1 MKTISMRKFIAAIG
15 AAALL
20 STAAVAIAPS
30 AYAAAPTCTKASD
43 GVETCKGTLS
53 NGADYMIKVPARYN
67 GTFFYWNHGI
77 KFTYPFEAAGVFVP
91 KGIEELTPTSSTT
104 KLNVDSEMLRAGY
117 GLATYDGK
125 STGDIRGWNT
135 VDRVEMLKELI
146 DTVKAKYTVQKGVIY
161 GSSQAGSIMTPFI
174 EKYPDYADAVGIMAG
189 VTPSIGQ
196 EVQSLCDM
204 FYILSVFADPTI
216 KGCAAMG
223 VKGLAGHYAAIGE
236 FVKVVTLLQTWGA
249 NLGAPGLEYPAA
261 LKGSGIPQRS
271 ALLLTGLL
279 AGLPAKSSHM
289 DGITT
294 SAVVAEQSINATVAI
309 LENFGEA
316 IGTGTFGGQA
326 ISEITG
332 PGFYDNT
339 KTDWFSLLDPAD
351 AGRYNLGLSGDDGIN
366 GMLGVL
372 SMAPRVKGD
381 PAAIAKLKA
390 LDASKFDTTKP
401 VVLLSNE
408 ADRLVFAGNSSLYVD
423 KARAI
428 YDAKLATYE
437 AARDAAKTSEE
448 RAAARALKPV
458 WNVASLYAMTPETYT
473 VYTAQGLPTI
483 SDPKTATTSG
493 VGHQT
498 FTPKQTMAW
507 VKILAHAAETGKV
520 GSPGFLQQYIKRAPG
535 LNPDLDYRPADLKYI
550 W

>member
-1 MKTISMRKFIAAIG
+1 MKTISMRKLIAAIG

-53 NGADYMIKVPARYN
+53 NGADYLIKVPANYK

-77 KFTYPFEAAGVFVP
+77 KFTYPVP
-91 KGIEELTPTSSTT
+91 GYITVPTGIEELTPTSSTT

-117 GLATYDGK
+117 GLATYDGVTK
-125 STGDIRGWNT
+125 GVRGWNS

-146 DTVKAKYTVQKGVIY
+146 DTVKAKYTVKKGVVY

-216 KGCAAMG
+216 KGCAAFG
-223 VKGLAGHYAAIGE
+223 VKGLAGHYASIAE
-236 FVKVVTLLQTWGA
+236 FQKVGALLQTWSL
-249 NLGAPGLEYPAA
+249 NLGMPGLEYPAA

-279 AGLPAKSSHM
+279 VGIPAKSSHM

-294 SAVVAEQSINATVAI
+294 SGLVAEQSINATVAI

-316 IGTGTFGGQA
+316 LATGTFGGQA

-332 PGFYDNT
+332 PDFYDNT
-339 KTDWFSLLDPAD
+339 TTDWFSLLDPAD

-381 PAAIAKLKA
+381 PAAVAKLKA

-408 ADRLVFAGNSSLYVD
+408 ADRLVFPGNSALYVD

-437 AARDAAKTSEE
+437 AARDAAKTSDE

-473 VYTAQGLPTI
+473 KYTAAGTP
-483 SDPKTATTSG
+483 DFTAAPAPSG

-520 GSPGFLQQYIKRAPG
+520 GSPGYLQQYIKRAPG

>member
-1 MKTISMRKFIAAIG
+1 MRKLFAAVG

-30 AYAAAPTCTKASD
+30 AYAAAPTCTTASAT
-43 GVETCKGTLS
+43 GIETCTGTLS
-53 NGADYMIKVPARYN
+53 NGAGYLIKVPARYN

-77 KFTYPFEAAGVFVP
+77 RFTYPMPGVYTVPAGV
-91 KGIEELTPTSSTT
+91 EELTPS
-104 KLNVDSEMLRAGY
+104 NVPEASMLRAGY
-117 GLATYDGK
+117 GLATYDGV
-125 STGDIRGWNT
+125 TNGVRGWNT
-135 VDRVEMLKELI
+135 VARVEMLKELI
-146 DTVKAKYTVQKGVIY
+146 DIVRAKYTVKKGVAY
-161 GSSQAGSIMTPFI
+161 GSSQAGAILTPFI
-174 EKYPDYADAVGIMAG
+174 EKYPTYADAVGIMAG
-189 VTPSIGQ
+189 ITPSIGQ

-223 VKGLAGHYAAIGE
+223 TKGLAGHYAAAAE
-236 FVKVVTLLQTWGA
+236 FGKVVALLTAWGG

-279 AGLPAKSSHM
+279 AGLPAKSAHM

-339 KTDWFSLLDPAD
+339 KTNWFKLLDPAD
-351 AGRYNLGLSGDDGIN
+351 AGRYNLGLSGDGAIN
-366 GMLGVL
+366 AMLGVL
-372 SMAPRVKGD
+372 SMAPRVTGD
-381 PAAIAKLKA
+381 PAAVAKLKS

-408 ADRLVFAGNSSLYVD
+408 ADRLVLPGNGALYVD
-423 KARAI
+423 KARAV
-428 YDAKLATYE
+428 YEAKLAKYE

-448 RAAARALKPV
+448 RAAAAKLKPV

-473 VYTAQGLPTI
+473 VYTAQGMPDI
-483 SDPKTATTSG
+483 YNPKVASPSG
-493 VGHQT
+493 VGHQS
-498 FTPKQTMAW
+498 FTLKQMMAW
-507 VKILAHAAETGKV
+507 IKILAHAADTGKV
-520 GSPGFLQQYIKRAPG
+520 GTPGYLQQYIKKAPY
-535 LNPDLDYRPADLKYI
+535 LNSDLDYRPADLKYI

>member
-1 MKTISMRKFIAAIG
+1 MRKLIAALG
-15 AAALL
+15 ASALL

-30 AYAAAPTCTKASD
+30 AQAAAPTCVTDSK
-43 GVETCKGTLS
+43 GLETCTGTLS
-53 NGADYMIKVPARYN
+53 NGAGYLIKVPARYN

-77 KFTYPFEAAGVFVP
+77 RFTYPLPGVITVP
-91 KGIEELTPTSSTT
+91 KGVEELTPS
-104 KLNVDSEMLRAGY
+104 NVPEKEMLLAGY
-117 GLATYDGK
+117 GLATYDGV
-125 STGDIRGWNT
+125 STGGQRGWNT

-146 DTVKAKYTVQKGVIY
+146 DIVKANFTVKKGVAY
-161 GSSQAGSIMTPFI
+161 GSSQAGSILTPFI
-174 EKYPDYADAVGIMAG
+174 EKYPTYADAVGIMAG

-223 VKGLAGHYAAIGE
+223 TKGLAGHYAAAAE
-236 FVKVVTLLQTWGA
+236 FGKVVALLQAWGA

-279 AGLPAKSSHM
+279 AGLPAKSAHM

-294 SAVVAEQSINATVAI
+294 SAVIAEQSINATVAI

-316 IGTGTFGGQA
+316 IATGTFGGQA

-351 AGRYNLGLSGDDGIN
+351 AGRYNLGLSGDEAIA

-372 SMAPRVKGD
+372 SMAPRVVGD
-381 PAAIAKLKA
+381 PAAVAKLKA

-408 ADRLVFAGNSSLYVD
+408 ADRLVFAGNGSLYVD
-423 KARAI
+423 KARAV
-428 YDAKLATYE
+428 YEERVAKYE
-437 AARDAAKTSEE
+437 AALAAATSSSA
-448 RAAARALKPV
+448 RAAIRKTKPV
-458 WNVASLYAMTPETYT
+458 WNVAALWAMTPETYT
-473 VYTAQGLPTI
+473 VYTAQGLPNL
-483 SDPKTATTSG
+483 SGPKSPSG
-493 VGHQT
+493 VGHQD
-498 FTPKQTMAW
+498 FTLKQMMAW
-507 VKILAHAAETGKV
+507 VKILAHAADTGKV
-520 GSPGFLQQYIKRAPG
+520 GNQGYLLQYIKKAPY
-535 LNPDLDYRPADLKYI
+535 LNPDFDYRPADLKYI

>member
-1 MKTISMRKFIAAIG
+1 MKTISMRKLIAALG

-20 STAAVAIAPS
+20 STTAIAIAPS
-30 AYAAAPTCTKASD
+30 ANAAAPTCTTDSK
-43 GVETCKGTLS
+43 GLETCTGTLS
-53 NGADYMIKVPARYN
+53 NGAGYLIKVPAKYN

-77 KFTYPFEAAGVFVP
+77 RFTYPLPGVITVP
-91 KGIEELTPTSSTT
+91 KGVEELTPS
-104 KLNVDSEMLRAGY
+104 NVPEKSMLLSGY
-117 GLATYDGK
+117 GLATYDGV
-125 STGDIRGWNT
+125 STGGQRGWNT

-146 DTVKAKYTVQKGVIY
+146 DTVKAKYTVKKGIAY
-161 GSSQAGSIMTPFI
+161 GSSQAGSILTPFI
-174 EKYPDYADAVGIMAG
+174 EKYPTYADAVGLMAG

-223 VKGLAGHYAAIGE
+223 VKGPAGFGLAAVE
-236 FVKVVTLLQTWGA
+236 FGKVVALLTAWGG

-279 AGLPAKSSHM
+279 AGLPAKSAHM

-294 SAVVAEQSINATVAI
+294 SAVIAEQSINATVAI

-316 IGTGTFGGQA
+316 IATGTFGGQA

-372 SMAPRVKGD
+372 SLAPRVKGD
-381 PAAIAKLKA
+381 PAAVEKLKN
-390 LDASKFDTTKP
+390 LDKSKFDTTKP

-408 ADRLVFAGNSSLYVD
+408 ADRLVFSGNSSLYVD
-423 KARAI
+423 KARAV
-428 YDAKLATYE
+428 YDARVAAYEEKLAATVGS
-437 AARDAAKTSEE
+437 AE
-448 RAAARALKPV
+448 RAAVRKTKPV
-458 WNVASLYAMTPETYT
+458 WNVAALYAMTPETYT
-473 VYTAQGLPTI
+473 VYTAQGLPNLGGEP
-483 SDPKTATTSG
+483 SPSG
-493 VGHQT
+493 VGHQN
-498 FTPKQTMAW
+498 FTLKQMMAW
-507 VKILAHAAETGKV
+507 IKILAHAADTGKV
-520 GSPGFLQQYIKRAPG
+520 GNPGFLLQYINKAPY
-535 LNPDLDYRPADLKYI
+535 LNPDLDYRPADMKYI

>member
-1 MKTISMRKFIAAIG
+1 MKTISMRKLIAAIG
-15 AAALL
+15 AAALV

-53 NGADYMIKVPARYN
+53 NGADYMIKVPASYK

-77 KFTYPFEAAGVFVP
+77 RFTYPLPGVITVP
-91 KGIEELTPTSSTT
+91 QGVEELTPS
-104 KLNVDSEMLRAGY
+104 NVPEAAMLRAGY

-125 STGDIRGWNT
+125 STGGVRGWNT
-135 VDRVEMLKELI
+135 ADRVEMLKELI
-146 DTVKAKYTVQKGVIY
+146 DTVRAKYTVKKGVVY
-161 GSSQAGSIMTPFI
+161 GSSQAGSIITPFV
-174 EKYPDYADAVGIMAG
+174 EKYPDYADSVGIMAG

-196 EVQSLCDM
+196 SLQALCDA

-223 VKGLAGHYAAIGE
+223 VKGLAGHYAAAAE
-236 FVKVVTLLQTWGA
+236 FGKVVALLTAWGG
-249 NLGAPGLEYPAA
+249 NLGQPGLEYPAA

-279 AGLPAKSSHM
+279 IGLPAKSAHM

-294 SAVVAEQSINATVAI
+294 STLVAEQSINATVAI

-316 IGTGTFGGQA
+316 IATGTFGGQA
-326 ISEITG
+326 ISELTG

-339 KTDWFSLLDPAD
+339 KTDWFGLLDPAD

-408 ADRLVFAGNSSLYVD
+408 ADRLVFAGNSALYVD
-423 KARAI
+423 KARAV

-437 AARDAAKTSEE
+437 AARDAAKTSDE
-448 RAAARALKPV
+448 REAARALKPV

-473 VYTAQGLPTI
+473 KYTAAGTP
-483 SDPKTATTSG
+483 DFTAAPAPSG
-493 VGHQT
+493 VGHQN
-498 FTPKQTMAW
+498 FTLKQMMAW
-507 VKILAHAAETGKV
+507 VKILAHAADTGKV
-520 GSPGFLQQYIKRAPG
+520 GSPGYLQQYIKKAPY
-535 LNPDLDYRPADLKYI
+535 LNSDLDYRPTDLKYN

>member
-1 MKTISMRKFIAAIG
+1 MRKLIAALG

-20 STAAVAIAPS
+20 STTAVAIAPS
-30 AYAAAPTCTKASD
+30 ANAAAPTCTTDSK
-43 GVETCKGTLS
+43 GLETCNGTLS
-53 NGADYMIKVPARYN
+53 NGAGYLIKVPAKYN

-77 KFTYPFEAAGVFVP
+77 RFTYPMPGVYTVP
-91 KGIEELTPTSSTT
+91 KGVEELTPS
-104 KLNVDSEMLRAGY
+104 NVPEKEMLLSGY
-117 GLATYDGK
+117 GLATYDGV
-125 STGDIRGWNT
+125 STGGQRGWNT

-146 DTVKAKYTVQKGVIY
+146 DNVKAKYTVKKGIIY
-161 GSSQAGSIMTPFI
+161 GSSQAGSILTPFI
-174 EKYPDYADAVGIMAG
+174 EKYPTYADAVGIMAG

-223 VKGLAGHYAAIGE
+223 TKGLAGHYAAAAE
-236 FVKVVTLLQTWGA
+236 FGKVVALLTAWGG

-279 AGLPAKSSHM
+279 AGLPAKSAHM

-339 KTDWFSLLDPAD
+339 KTNWAALLDPAD
-351 AGRYNLGLSGDDGIN
+351 AGRYNLGLSGDDAISA
-366 GMLGVL
+366 MLGVL
-372 SMAPRVKGD
+372 SMAPRVVGD
-381 PAAIAKLKA
+381 PAAVAKLKA
-390 LDASKFDTTKP
+390 LDKSKFDTTKP

-408 ADRLVFAGNSSLYVD
+408 ADRLVFAGNSALYVD
-423 KARAI
+423 KARAS
-428 YDAKLATYE
+428 YEARLAAYEAKLAAT
-437 AARDAAKTSEE
+437 TGS
-448 RAAARALKPV
+448 AARAAVRKTKPV
-458 WNVASLYAMTPETYT
+458 WNVAAFYAMTPETYT
-473 VYTAQGLPTI
+473 VYTPQGLPNLAGAP
-483 SDPKTATTSG
+483 SPSG
-493 VGHQT
+493 VGHQN
-498 FTPKQTMAW
+498 FTLKQMMAW
-507 VKILAHAAETGKV
+507 VKILAHAADTGYV
-520 GSPGFLQQYIKRAPG
+520 GNTGYLLQIINKTPY
-535 LNPDLDYRPADLKYI
+535 LNSDLDYRPADLKYI

>member
-1 MKTISMRKFIAAIG
+1 MRKLIAAIG

-30 AYAAAPTCTKASD
+30 AYAAAPTCTKDSN
-43 GVETCKGTLS
+43 GLETCNGALS
-53 NGADYMIKVPARYN
+53 NGATYEIKVPAKFG

-77 KFTYPFEAAGVFVP
+77 KFTYPVP
-91 KGIEELTPTSSTT
+91 GYIKVPTGIEELTPNDLPTTS
-104 KLNVDSEMLRAGY
+104 MLRAGY
-117 GLATYDGK
+117 GLATYDGV
-125 STGDIRGWNT
+125 STGGLRGWNT

-146 DTVKAKYTVQKGVIY
+146 DIVRAKYTVKKGVIY
-161 GSSQAGSIMTPFI
+161 GSSQAGSVMTPFI
-174 EKYPDYADAVGIMAG
+174 EKYPTYADAVGIMAG

-196 EVQSLCDM
+196 EVQSLCDS

-216 KGCAAMG
+216 KGCAAFG
-223 VKGLAGHYAAIGE
+223 VKGLAGHYASIAE
-236 FVKVVTLLQTWGA
+236 FQKVGALLQAWSL
-249 NLGAPGLEYPAA
+249 NLGAPAIEYPAA
-261 LKGSGIPQRS
+261 LKPYGIPQRS

-279 AGLPAKSSHM
+279 MGLPAKSAHM

-294 SAVVAEQSINATVAI
+294 SDLVPEQSINATVAI

-316 IGTGTFGGQA
+316 LATGTFGGQA

-351 AGRYNLGLSGDDGIN
+351 SGRYNLGLSGDDAIN
-366 GMLGVL
+366 AMLGVL

-381 PAAIAKLKA
+381 PAAVEKLKN
-390 LDASKFDTTKP
+390 LDKSKFDTTKP

-408 ADRLVFAGNSSLYVD
+408 ADRLVFAGNGALYVD
-423 KARAI
+423 KARAV

-437 AARDAAKTSEE
+437 AARDAAKTSEA
-448 RAAARALKPV
+448 RAAAAKLKPI
-458 WNVASLYAMTPETYT
+458 WNVVSLYAMTPATYT
-473 VYTAQGLPTI
+473 KYTAAGLPDFAAAP
-483 SDPKTATTSG
+483 SPSG

-498 FTPKQTMAW
+498 FTLKQMMAW
-507 VKILAHAAETGKV
+507 VKILAHAADTGKV
-520 GSPGFLQQYIKRAPG
+520 GSPGYLKEYIKKAPY
-535 LNPDLDYRPADLKYI
+535 LNSDLDYRPADLKYI

>member
-1 MKTISMRKFIAAIG
+1 MKTISMRKIIAAIG

-30 AYAAAPTCTKASD
+30 AYAAAPTCTTNSS
-43 GVETCKGTLS
+43 GLETCTGTLS
-53 NGADYMIKVPARYN
+53 NGAGYLIKVPANYN

-77 KFTYPFEAAGVFVP
+77 RFSYPLPGVIAVP
-91 KGIEELTPTSSTT
+91 KGVEELTPSNVPETS
-104 KLNVDSEMLRAGY
+104 MLRAGY
-117 GLATYDGK
+117 GLATYDGV
-125 STGDIRGWNT
+125 STGGLRGWNT
-135 VDRVEMLKELI
+135 ADRVEMLKELI
-146 DTVKAKYTVQKGVIY
+146 DTVRAKYTVNKGVVY
-161 GSSQAGSIMTPFI
+161 GSSQAGSVITPFV
-174 EKYPDYADAVGIMAG
+174 EKYPTYADSVGIMAG

-196 EVQSLCDM
+196 SLLSLCDA

-223 VKGLAGHYAAIGE
+223 VKGLAGHMTAAAE
-236 FVKVVTLLQTWGA
+236 FGKVVALLQAWGA

-279 AGLPAKSSHM
+279 IGLPAKSAHM

-294 SAVVAEQSINATVAI
+294 SAVIPEQSINATVAI

-316 IGTGTFGGQA
+316 IATGTFGGQA

-351 AGRYNLGLSGDDGIN
+351 SGRYNLGLSGDDGIN

-381 PAAIAKLKA
+381 PAAVAKLKA
-390 LDASKFDTTKP
+390 LDASNFDTTKP

-408 ADRLVFAGNSSLYVD
+408 ADRLVFAGNSALYVD
-423 KARAI
+423 KARAV
-428 YDAKLATYE
+428 YEAKLATYE

-458 WNVASLYAMTPETYT
+458 WNVVSLYAMTPETYT
-473 VYTAQGLPTI
+473 VYTAQGLPNL
-483 SDPKTATTSG
+483 SGPPAPSG
-493 VGHQT
+493 VGHQN
-498 FTPKQTMAW
+498 FTLKQMMAW
-507 VKILAHAAETGKV
+507 VKILAHAAGTGKV
-520 GSPGFLQQYIKRAPG
+520 GTPGYLQQYIKKAPY
-535 LNPDLDYRPADLKYI
+535 LNEDLDYRPADLKYI

>member
-1 MKTISMRKFIAAIG
+1 MKTISMRKLFAAVG

-30 AYAAAPTCTKASD
+30 AYAAAPTCTTASAT
-43 GVETCKGTLS
+43 GIETCTGTLS
-53 NGADYMIKVPARYN
+53 NGAGYLIKVPARYN

-77 KFTYPFEAAGVFVP
+77 RFTYPMPGVYTVPAGV
-91 KGIEELTPTSSTT
+91 EELTPS
-104 KLNVDSEMLRAGY
+104 NVPEASMLRAGY
-117 GLATYDGK
+117 GLATYDGV
-125 STGDIRGWNT
+125 TNGVRGWNT
-135 VDRVEMLKELI
+135 VARVEMLKELI
-146 DTVKAKYTVQKGVIY
+146 DIVRAKYTVKKGVAY
-161 GSSQAGSIMTPFI
+161 GSSQAGAILTPFI
-174 EKYPDYADAVGIMAG
+174 EKYPTYADAVGIMAG
-189 VTPSIGQ
+189 ITPSIGQ

-223 VKGLAGHYAAIGE
+223 TKGLAGHYAAAAE
-236 FVKVVTLLQTWGA
+236 FGKVVALLTAWGG

-279 AGLPAKSSHM
+279 AGLPAKSAHM

-339 KTDWFSLLDPAD
+339 KTNWFKLLDPAD
-351 AGRYNLGLSGDDGIN
+351 AGRYNLGLSGDGAIN
-366 GMLGVL
+366 AMLGVL
-372 SMAPRVKGD
+372 SMAPRVTGD
-381 PAAIAKLKA
+381 PAAVAKLKS

-408 ADRLVFAGNSSLYVD
+408 ADRLVLPGNGALYVD
-423 KARAI
+423 KARAV
-428 YDAKLATYE
+428 YEAKLAKYE

-448 RAAARALKPV
+448 RAAAAKLKPV

-473 VYTAQGLPTI
+473 VYTAQGMPDI
-483 SDPKTATTSG
+483 YNPKVASPSG
-493 VGHQT
+493 VGHQS
-498 FTPKQTMAW
+498 FTLKQMMAW
-507 VKILAHAAETGKV
+507 IKILAHAADTGKV
-520 GSPGFLQQYIKRAPG
+520 GTPGYLQQYIKKAPY
-535 LNPDLDYRPADLKYI
+535 LNSDLDYRPADLKYI

>member
-1 MKTISMRKFIAAIG
+1 MKTISMRKLIAAVG
-15 AAALL
+15 VSVML

-30 AYAAAPTCTKASD
+30 AVAAAPTCVTKVST
-43 GVETCKGTLS
+43 GLETCTGTLS
-53 NGADYMIKVPARYN
+53 NGAGYLIKVPANYK

-77 KFTYPFEAAGVFVP
+77 RFTYPLPGVITVP
-91 KGIEELTPTSSTT
+91 KGVEELTPS
-104 KLNVDSEMLRAGY
+104 NVPEASMLRAGY
-117 GLATYDGK
+117 GLATYDGV
-125 STGDIRGWNT
+125 STGGLRGWNT
-135 VDRVEMLKELI
+135 ADRVEMLKELI
-146 DTVKAKYTVQKGVIY
+146 DTVRAKYTVVNGVVY
-161 GSSQAGSIMTPFI
+161 GSSQAGSVITPFV
-174 EKYPDYADAVGIMAG
+174 EKYPDYADSVGIMAG

-196 EVQSLCDM
+196 SLLSLCDA

-223 VKGLAGHYAAIGE
+223 VKGLAGHMTAAAE
-236 FVKVVTLLQTWGA
+236 FGKVVALLQAWGA
-249 NLGAPGLEYPAA
+249 NLGQPGLEYPAA

-279 AGLPAKSSHM
+279 IGLPAKSAHM

-294 SAVVAEQSINATVAI
+294 SSLVAEQSINATVAI

-316 IGTGTFGGQA
+316 IATGTFGGQA
-326 ISEITG
+326 ISELTG

-408 ADRLVFAGNSSLYVD
+408 ADRLVFAGNSALYVD

-428 YDAKLATYE
+428 YDAKLETYE
-437 AARDAAKTSEE
+437 AARVAAKTSDE

-473 VYTAQGLPTI
+473 KYTAAGTP
-483 SDPKTATTSG
+483 DFAAAPAPSG
-493 VGHQT
+493 VGHQN
-498 FTPKQTMAW
+498 FTLKQMMAW
-507 VKILAHAAETGKV
+507 VKILAHAAENGRI
-520 GSPGFLQQYIKRAPG
+520 GSAGFLQQYIKYAPG
-535 LNPDLDYRPADLKYI
+535 LNSDLDYRPADLKYI

>member
-1 MKTISMRKFIAAIG
+1 MKTISMRKLIAALG

-20 STAAVAIAPS
+20 STTAIAIAPS
-30 AYAAAPTCTKASD
+30 ANAAAPTCTTDSK
-43 GVETCKGTLS
+43 GLETCTGTLS
-53 NGADYMIKVPARYN
+53 NGAGYLIKVPAKYN

-77 KFTYPFEAAGVFVP
+77 RFTYPLPGVITVP
-91 KGIEELTPTSSTT
+91 KGVEELTPS
-104 KLNVDSEMLRAGY
+104 NVPEKSMLLSGY
-117 GLATYDGK
+117 GLATYDGV
-125 STGDIRGWNT
+125 STGGQRGWNT

-146 DTVKAKYTVQKGVIY
+146 DTVKAKYTVKKGIAY
-161 GSSQAGSIMTPFI
+161 GSSQAGSILTPFI
-174 EKYPDYADAVGIMAG
+174 EKYPTYADAVGLMAG

-223 VKGLAGHYAAIGE
+223 VKGPAGFGLAAVE
-236 FVKVVTLLQTWGA
+236 FGKVVALLTAWGG

-279 AGLPAKSSHM
+279 AGLPAKSAHM

-294 SAVVAEQSINATVAI
+294 SAVIAEQSINATVAI

-316 IGTGTFGGQA
+316 IATGTFGGQA

-372 SMAPRVKGD
+372 SLAPRVKGD
-381 PAAIAKLKA
+381 PAAVEKLKN
-390 LDASKFDTTKP
+390 LDKSKFDTTKP

-408 ADRLVFAGNSSLYVD
+408 ADRLVFSGNSSLYVD
-423 KARAI
+423 KARAV
-428 YDAKLATYE
+428 YDARVAAYEEKLAATVGS
-437 AARDAAKTSEE
+437 AE
-448 RAAARALKPV
+448 RAAVRKTKPI
-458 WNVASLYAMTPETYT
+458 WNVAALYAMTPETYT
-473 VYTAQGLPTI
+473 VYTAQGLPNLGGEP
-483 SDPKTATTSG
+483 SPSG
-493 VGHQT
+493 VGHQN
-498 FTPKQTMAW
+498 FTLKQMMAW
-507 VKILAHAAETGKV
+507 IKILAHAADTGKV
-520 GSPGFLQQYIKRAPG
+520 GNPGFLLQYINKAPY
-535 LNPDLDYRPADLKYI
+535 LNPDLDYRPADMKYI

>member
-1 MKTISMRKFIAAIG
+1 MRKLIAALG

-30 AYAAAPTCTKASD
+30 ANAAAPTCTTDSK
-43 GVETCKGTLS
+43 GLETCTGTLS
-53 NGADYMIKVPARYN
+53 NGAGYLIKVPAKYS

-77 KFTYPFEAAGVFVP
+77 RFTYPVPAAGIFVP
-91 KGIEELTPTSSTT
+91 KGVEELTPS
-104 KLNVDSEMLRAGY
+104 NVPEKSMLLAGY
-117 GLATYDGK
+117 GLATYDGV
-125 STGDIRGWNT
+125 STGGQRGWNT

-146 DTVKAKYTVQKGVIY
+146 DIVKANYTVKKGIAY
-161 GSSQAGSIMTPFI
+161 GSSQAGSILTPFI
-174 EKYPDYADAVGIMAG
+174 EKYPTYADAVGIMAG

-223 VKGLAGHYAAIGE
+223 VKGPAGFGLAAAE
-236 FVKVVTLLQTWGA
+236 FGKVVALLQAWGA

-279 AGLPAKSSHM
+279 AGLPAKSAHM

-294 SAVVAEQSINATVAI
+294 SAVIPEQSINATVAI

-316 IGTGTFGGQA
+316 IATGTFGGQA

-372 SMAPRVKGD
+372 SLAPRVKGD
-381 PAAIAKLKA
+381 PAAVEKLKT

-423 KARAI
+423 KARAV
-428 YDAKLATYE
+428 YDARVAAYEEKLAATVGS
-437 AARDAAKTSEE
+437 AE
-448 RAAARALKPV
+448 RAAVRKTKPV
-458 WNVASLYAMTPETYT
+458 WNVAALYAMTPETYT
-473 VYTAQGLPTI
+473 VYTAQGLPNLGGAP
-483 SDPKTATTSG
+483 SPSG
-493 VGHQT
+493 VGHQN
-498 FTPKQTMAW
+498 FTLKQMMAW
-507 VKILAHAAETGKV
+507 IKILAHAAGTGKV
-520 GSPGFLQQYIKRAPG
+520 GNPGFLLQYIDKAPY
-535 LNPDLDYRPADLKYI
+535 LNPDLDYRPADMKYI

>member
-1 MKTISMRKFIAAIG
+1 MKTISMRKLIAALG

-20 STAAVAIAPS
+20 STTAIAIAPS
-30 AYAAAPTCTKASD
+30 ANAAAPTCTTDSK
-43 GVETCKGTLS
+43 GLETCTGKLS
-53 NGADYMIKVPARYN
+53 NGADYLIKVPAKYS

-77 KFTYPFEAAGVFVP
+77 KFTYPLAGVVTVP
-91 KGIEELTPTSSTT
+91 KGIEELTPNNMPE
-104 KLNVDSEMLRAGY
+104 KQMLLAGY
-117 GLATYDGK
+117 GLATYDGV
-125 STGDIRGWNT
+125 SPGGQRGWNT

-146 DTVKAKYTVQKGVIY
+146 DIVKANYTVKKGIAY
-161 GSSQAGSIMTPFI
+161 GSSQAGSILTPFI
-174 EKYPDYADAVGIMAG
+174 EKYPTYADAVGIMAG

-223 VKGLAGHYAAIGE
+223 VKGPQGFGLAAME
-236 FVKVVTLLQTWGA
+236 FGKVVALLQAWGA

-279 AGLPAKSSHM
+279 AGLPAKSAHM

-294 SAVVAEQSINATVAI
+294 SAVIAEQSINATVAI

-316 IGTGTFGGQA
+316 IATGTFGGQA

-339 KTDWFSLLDPAD
+339 KTDWFALLDPAD

-372 SMAPRVKGD
+372 SLAPRVTGD
-381 PAAIAKLKA
+381 PAAVAKLKT

-423 KARAI
+423 KARAV
-428 YDAKLATYE
+428 YDARVAAYEEKLAATVGS
-437 AARDAAKTSEE
+437 AE
-448 RAAARALKPV
+448 RAAVRKTKPV
-458 WNVASLYAMTPETYT
+458 WNVAALYAMTPETYT
-473 VYTAQGLPTI
+473 VYTAQGLPNLGGEP
-483 SDPKTATTSG
+483 SPSG
-493 VGHQT
+493 VGHQN
-498 FTPKQTMAW
+498 FTLKQMMAW
-507 VKILAHAAETGKV
+507 VKILAHAANTGKV
-520 GSPGFLQQYIKRAPG
+520 GNPGFLLQYINKAPY
-535 LNPDLDYRPADLKYI
+535 LNSDLDYRPADLKYI

>member
-30 AYAAAPTCTKASD
+30 AYAAAPTCTKASS
-43 GVETCKGTLS
+43 GLETCTGTLS
-53 NGADYMIKVPARYN
+53 NGAGYLIKVPANYK

-77 KFTYPFEAAGVFVP
+77 RFTYPLPGVITVP
-91 KGIEELTPTSSTT
+91 KGVEELTPNNLPESS
-104 KLNVDSEMLRAGY
+104 MLRAGY
-117 GLATYDGK
+117 GLATYDGV
-125 STGDIRGWNT
+125 STGGLRGWNT

-146 DTVKAKYTVQKGVIY
+146 DTVRAKYTVVKGVVY
-161 GSSQAGSIMTPFI
+161 GSSQAGSVITPFV
-174 EKYPDYADAVGIMAG
+174 EKYPDYADSVGIMAG

-196 EVQSLCDM
+196 SLQSLCDA

-223 VKGLAGHYAAIGE
+223 AKGPAGFYAAAAE
-236 FVKVVTLLQTWGA
+236 FGKVVALLQAWGG

-279 AGLPAKSSHM
+279 IGLPAKSAHM

-316 IGTGTFGGQA
+316 IATGTFGGQA
-326 ISEITG
+326 ISEVTG

-381 PAAIAKLKA
+381 PAAVAKLKT

-408 ADRLVFAGNSSLYVD
+408 ADRLVFAGNSALYVD
-423 KARAI
+423 KARAV
-428 YDAKLATYE
+428 YEAKLATYE
-437 AARDAAKTSEE
+437 AARDAAKTSDE

-458 WNVASLYAMTPETYT
+458 WNVVSLYAMTPETYT
-473 VYTAQGLPTI
+473 VYTAQGLPNLAG
-483 SDPKTATTSG
+483 PKSPSG
-493 VGHQT
+493 VGHQD
-498 FTPKQTMAW
+498 FTLKQMMAW
-507 VKILAHAAETGKV
+507 VKILAHAAENGRV
-520 GSPGFLQQYIKRAPG
+520 GTPGFLQQYIKYAPY
-535 LNPDLDYRPADLKYI
+535 LNSDLDYRPADLKYI

>member
-1 MKTISMRKFIAAIG
+1 MKTISMRKIIAAIG

-30 AYAAAPTCTKASD
+30 AYAAAPTCTTNSS
-43 GVETCKGTLS
+43 GLETCTGTLS
-53 NGADYMIKVPARYN
+53 NGAGYLIKVPARYN

-77 KFTYPFEAAGVFVP
+77 RFTYPLPGVIAVP
-91 KGIEELTPTSSTT
+91 KGVEELTPSNVPETS
-104 KLNVDSEMLRAGY
+104 MLRAGY
-117 GLATYDGK
+117 GLATYDGV
-125 STGDIRGWNT
+125 STGGLRGWNT
-135 VDRVEMLKELI
+135 ADRVEMLKELI
-146 DTVKAKYTVQKGVIY
+146 DTVRAKYTVNKGVVY
-161 GSSQAGSIMTPFI
+161 GSSLAGSVITPFV
-174 EKYPDYADAVGIMAG
+174 EKYPTYADSVGIMAG

-196 EVQSLCDM
+196 LLQSLCDA

-223 VKGLAGHYAAIGE
+223 VKGPAGFGLAAVE
-236 FVKVVTLLQTWGA
+236 FGKVVALLQAWGA

-279 AGLPAKSSHM
+279 IGLPAKSAHM

-294 SAVVAEQSINATVAI
+294 SAVIPEQSINATVAI

-316 IGTGTFGGQA
+316 IATGTFGGQA
-326 ISEITG
+326 VSELTG

-351 AGRYNLGLSGDDGIN
+351 SGRYNLGLSGDDGIN

-372 SMAPRVKGD
+372 SMAPRIKGD
-381 PAAIAKLKA
+381 PAAVAKLKA
-390 LDASKFDTTKP
+390 LDASNFDTTKP

-408 ADRLVFAGNSSLYVD
+408 ADRLVFAGNSALYVD
-423 KARAI
+423 KARAV
-428 YDAKLATYE
+428 YEAKLATYE

-458 WNVASLYAMTPETYT
+458 WNVVSLYAMTPETYT
-473 VYTAQGLPTI
+473 VYTAQGLPNL
-483 SDPKTATTSG
+483 SGPPAPSG
-493 VGHQT
+493 VGHQN
-498 FTPKQTMAW
+498 FTLKQMMAW
-507 VKILAHAAETGKV
+507 VKILAHAAGTGKV
-520 GSPGFLQQYIKRAPG
+520 GTPGYLQQYIKKAPY
-535 LNPDLDYRPADLKYI
+535 LNEDLDYRPADLKYI

>member
-30 AYAAAPTCTKASD
+30 AYAAAPTCTKASS
-43 GVETCKGTLS
+43 GLETCTGTLS
-53 NGADYMIKVPARYN
+53 NGAGYLIKVPANYK

-77 KFTYPFEAAGVFVP
+77 RFTYPLPGVITVP
-91 KGIEELTPTSSTT
+91 KGVEELTPNNLPESS
-104 KLNVDSEMLRAGY
+104 MLRAGY
-117 GLATYDGK
+117 GLATYDGV
-125 STGDIRGWNT
+125 STGFLRGWNT

-146 DTVKAKYTVQKGVIY
+146 DTVRAKYTVVKGVVY
-161 GSSQAGSIMTPFI
+161 GSSQAGSVITPFV
-174 EKYPDYADAVGIMAG
+174 EKYPDYADSVGIMAG

-196 EVQSLCDM
+196 SLQSLCDA

-223 VKGLAGHYAAIGE
+223 VKGLAGHYAAAAE
-236 FVKVVTLLQTWGA
+236 FGKVVALLQAWGG

-279 AGLPAKSSHM
+279 IGLPAKSAHM

-316 IGTGTFGGQA
+316 IATGTFGGQA
-326 ISEITG
+326 ISEVTG

-381 PAAIAKLKA
+381 PAAVAKLKT

-408 ADRLVFAGNSSLYVD
+408 ADRLVFAGNSALYVD
-423 KARAI
+423 KARAV
-428 YDAKLATYE
+428 YEAKLATYE
-437 AARDAAKTSEE
+437 AARDAAKTSDE

-458 WNVASLYAMTPETYT
+458 WNVVSLYAMTPETYT
-473 VYTAQGLPTI
+473 VYTAQGLPNLAG
-483 SDPKTATTSG
+483 PKSPSG
-493 VGHQT
+493 VGHQD
-498 FTPKQTMAW
+498 FTLKQMMAW
-507 VKILAHAAETGKV
+507 VKILAHAAENGRV
-520 GSPGFLQQYIKRAPG
+520 GTPGFLQQYIKYAPY
-535 LNPDLDYRPADLKYI
+535 LNSDLDYRPADLKYI

>member
-1 MKTISMRKFIAAIG
+1 MKTISMRKLIAALG
-15 AAALL
+15 ASALL

-30 AYAAAPTCTKASD
+30 AYAAAPTCATDSK
-43 GVETCKGTLS
+43 GLETCTGTLS
-53 NGADYMIKVPARYN
+53 NGAGYLIKVPARYN

-77 KFTYPFEAAGVFVP
+77 RFTYPLPGVITVP
-91 KGIEELTPTSSTT
+91 KGVEELTPS
-104 KLNVDSEMLRAGY
+104 NVPEKEMLLAGY
-117 GLATYDGK
+117 GLATYDGV
-125 STGDIRGWNT
+125 STGGQRGWNT
-135 VDRVEMLKELI
+135 ADRVEMLKELI
-146 DTVKAKYTVQKGVIY
+146 DIVKANYTVKKGVAY
-161 GSSQAGSIMTPFI
+161 GSSQAGSILTPFI
-174 EKYPDYADAVGIMAG
+174 EKYPTYADAVGIMAG

-223 VKGLAGHYAAIGE
+223 TKGLAGHYAAAAE
-236 FVKVVTLLQTWGA
+236 FGKVVALLTAWGG

-279 AGLPAKSSHM
+279 AGLPAKSAHM

-294 SAVVAEQSINATVAI
+294 SAVIAEQSINATVAI

-316 IGTGTFGGQA
+316 IATGTFGGQA

-351 AGRYNLGLSGDDGIN
+351 AGRYNLGLSGDEAIA

-372 SMAPRVKGD
+372 SMAPRVVGD
-381 PAAIAKLKA
+381 PAAVAKLKA

-408 ADRLVFAGNSSLYVD
+408 ADRLVFAGNGSLYVD
-423 KARAI
+423 KARAV
-428 YDAKLATYE
+428 YEERVAAYEAKLAAT
-437 AARDAAKTSEE
+437 TGS
-448 RAAARALKPV
+448 AARAAVRKTKPV
-458 WNVASLYAMTPETYT
+458 WNVAALWAMTPETYT
-473 VYTAQGLPTI
+473 VYTAQGLPNL
-483 SDPKTATTSG
+483 SGPKSPSG
-493 VGHQT
+493 VGHQD
-498 FTPKQTMAW
+498 FTLKQMMAW
-507 VKILAHAAETGKV
+507 IKILAHAADTGKV
-520 GSPGFLQQYIKRAPG
+520 GNPGYLLQYINKAPY
-535 LNPDLDYRPADLKYI
+535 LNSDLDYRPADLKYI

>member
-1 MKTISMRKFIAAIG
+1 
-15 AAALL
+15 
-20 STAAVAIAPS
+20 
-30 AYAAAPTCTKASD
+30 
-43 GVETCKGTLS
+43 
-53 NGADYMIKVPARYN
+53 
-67 GTFFYWNHGI
+67 
-77 KFTYPFEAAGVFVP
+77 
-91 KGIEELTPTSSTT
+91 
-104 KLNVDSEMLRAGY
+104 
-117 GLATYDGK
+117 
-125 STGDIRGWNT
+125 
-135 VDRVEMLKELI
+135 
-146 DTVKAKYTVQKGVIY
+146 
-161 GSSQAGSIMTPFI
+161 
-174 EKYPDYADAVGIMAG
+174 
-189 VTPSIGQ
+189 
-196 EVQSLCDM
+196 
-204 FYILSVFADPTI
+204 
-216 KGCAAMG
+216 
-223 VKGLAGHYAAIGE
+223 
-236 FVKVVTLLQTWGA
+236 
-249 NLGAPGLEYPAA
+249 
-261 LKGSGIPQRS
+261 
-271 ALLLTGLL
+271 
-279 AGLPAKSSHM
+279 M

-294 SAVVAEQSINATVAI
+294 SSLVAEQSINATVAI

-316 IGTGTFGGQA
+316 IATGTFGGQA

-408 ADRLVFAGNSSLYVD
+408 ADRLVFAGNSALYVD

-437 AARDAAKTSEE
+437 AARDAAKTSDE

-473 VYTAQGLPTI
+473 KYTAAGTP
-483 SDPKTATTSG
+483 DFAAAPAPSG
-493 VGHQT
+493 VGHQN
-498 FTPKQTMAW
+498 FTLKQMMAW
-507 VKILAHAAETGKV
+507 VKILAHAADTGKV
-520 GSPGFLQQYIKRAPG
+520 GSPGFLQQYIKYAPG
-535 LNPDLDYRPADLKYI
+535 LNSDLDYRPADLKYI

>member
-1 MKTISMRKFIAAIG
+1 MKTISMRKLIAAIG

-30 AYAAAPTCTKASD
+30 AYAAAPTCTTASST
-43 GVETCKGTLS
+43 GIETCTGSLS
-53 NGADYMIKVPARYN
+53 NGAGYLIKVPASYN

-77 KFTYPFEAAGVFVP
+77 RFTYPMPGVYTVP
-91 KGIEELTPTSSTT
+91 TGVEELTPNNVPETS
-104 KLNVDSEMLRAGY
+104 MLRAGY
-117 GLATYDGK
+117 GLATYDGVSK
-125 STGDIRGWNT
+125 GGLRGWNT

-146 DTVKAKYTVQKGVIY
+146 DIVRAKYTVKKGVAY
-161 GSSQAGSIMTPFI
+161 GSSQAGSILTPFI
-174 EKYPDYADAVGIMAG
+174 EKYPTYADAVGIMAG

-196 EVQSLCDM
+196 EVQSLCDI

-223 VKGLAGHYAAIGE
+223 VKGLAGHYAAAAE
-236 FVKVVTLLQTWGA
+236 FGKVVALLTAWSG

-279 AGLPAKSSHM
+279 AGLPAKSAHM

-339 KTDWFSLLDPAD
+339 NTDWFSLLDPAD
-351 AGRYNLGLSGDDGIN
+351 SGRYNLGLSGDDAIN
-366 GMLGVL
+366 AMLGVL

-381 PAAIAKLKA
+381 PAAVEKLKN
-390 LDASKFDTTKP
+390 LDKSKFDTTKP

-408 ADRLVFAGNSSLYVD
+408 ADRLVFAGNGALYVD
-423 KARAI
+423 KARAV
-428 YDAKLATYE
+428 YDAKLAKYE

-448 RAAARALKPV
+448 RAAAAKLKPI
-458 WNVASLYAMTPETYT
+458 WNVVSLYAMTPETYT
-473 VYTAQGLPTI
+473 KYTAAGLPDFAAAP
-483 SDPKTATTSG
+483 SPSG

-498 FTPKQTMAW
+498 FTLKQMMAW
-507 VKILAHAAETGKV
+507 VKILAHAADTGKV
-520 GSPGFLQQYIKRAPG
+520 GSPGYLQEYIKKAPY
-535 LNPDLDYRPADLKYI
+535 LNSDLDYRPADLKYI

>member
-1 MKTISMRKFIAAIG
+1 MKTISMRKLIAAIG
-15 AAALL
+15 AAALV

-53 NGADYMIKVPARYN
+53 NGADYMIKVPASYK

-77 KFTYPFEAAGVFVP
+77 RFTYPLPGVITVP
-91 KGIEELTPTSSTT
+91 QGVEELTPS
-104 KLNVDSEMLRAGY
+104 NVPEAAMLRAGY

-125 STGDIRGWNT
+125 STGGVRGWNT
-135 VDRVEMLKELI
+135 ADRVEMLKELI
-146 DTVKAKYTVQKGVIY
+146 DTVRAKYTVKKGVVY
-161 GSSQAGSIMTPFI
+161 GSSQAGSIITPFV
-174 EKYPDYADAVGIMAG
+174 EKYPDYADSVGIMAG

-196 EVQSLCDM
+196 SLQALCDA

-223 VKGLAGHYAAIGE
+223 VKGLAGHYAAAAE
-236 FVKVVTLLQTWGA
+236 FGKVVALLTAWGG
-249 NLGAPGLEYPAA
+249 NLGQPGLEYPAA

-279 AGLPAKSSHM
+279 IGLPAKSAHM

-294 SAVVAEQSINATVAI
+294 STLVAEQSINATVAI

-316 IGTGTFGGQA
+316 IATGTFGGQA
-326 ISEITG
+326 VSELTG

-339 KTDWFSLLDPAD
+339 KTDWFGLLDPAD

-408 ADRLVFAGNSSLYVD
+408 ADRLVFAGNSALYVD
-423 KARAI
+423 KARAV

-437 AARDAAKTSEE
+437 AARDAAKTSDE
-448 RAAARALKPV
+448 REAARALKPV

-473 VYTAQGLPTI
+473 KYTAAGTP
-483 SDPKTATTSG
+483 DFTAAPSPSG
-493 VGHQT
+493 VGHQN
-498 FTPKQTMAW
+498 FTLKQMMAW
-507 VKILAHAAETGKV
+507 VKILAHAADTGKV
-520 GSPGFLQQYIKRAPG
+520 GSPGYLQQYIKRAPG
-535 LNPDLDYRPADLKYI
+535 LNSDLDYRPADLKYI

>member
-1 MKTISMRKFIAAIG
+1 MKTISMRKLIAAIG
-15 AAALL
+15 AAALV

-53 NGADYMIKVPARYN
+53 NGADYMIKVPASYK

-77 KFTYPFEAAGVFVP
+77 RFTYPLPGVITVP
-91 KGIEELTPTSSTT
+91 QGVEELTPS
-104 KLNVDSEMLRAGY
+104 NVPEAAMLRAGY

-125 STGDIRGWNT
+125 STGGVRGWNT
-135 VDRVEMLKELI
+135 ADRVEMLKELI
-146 DTVKAKYTVQKGVIY
+146 DTVRAKYTVKKGVVY
-161 GSSQAGSIMTPFI
+161 GSSQAGSIITPFV
-174 EKYPDYADAVGIMAG
+174 EKYPDYADSVGIMAG

-196 EVQSLCDM
+196 SLQALCDA

-223 VKGLAGHYAAIGE
+223 VKGLAGHYAAAAE
-236 FVKVVTLLQTWGA
+236 FGKVVALLTAWGG
-249 NLGAPGLEYPAA
+249 NLGQPGLEYPAA

-279 AGLPAKSSHM
+279 IGLPAKSAHM

-294 SAVVAEQSINATVAI
+294 STLVAEQSINATVAI

-316 IGTGTFGGQA
+316 IATGTFGGQA
-326 ISEITG
+326 ISELTG

-339 KTDWFSLLDPAD
+339 KTDWFGLLDPAD

-381 PAAIAKLKA
+381 PAAVAKLKA

-408 ADRLVFAGNSSLYVD
+408 ADRLVFAGNSALYVD
-423 KARAI
+423 KARAV

-437 AARDAAKTSEE
+437 AARDAAKTSDE
-448 RAAARALKPV
+448 REAARALKPV

-473 VYTAQGLPTI
+473 KYTAAGTP
-483 SDPKTATTSG
+483 DFTAAPSPSG
-493 VGHQT
+493 VGHQN
-498 FTPKQTMAW
+498 FTLKQMMAW
-507 VKILAHAAETGKV
+507 VKILAHAADTGKV
-520 GSPGFLQQYIKRAPG
+520 GSPGYLQQYIKRAPG
-535 LNPDLDYRPADLKYI
+535 LNSDLDYRPADLKYI